1 MDETNKTVSE
11 KIFPVNCTI
20 KEREMCVNVVVFL
33 GEQDREMILRMR
45 SSQVEHNADAGGGR
59 QIGQNSGVMVF

>member
-20 KEREMCVNVVVFL
+20 KEREMCVRMVCGCVFL
-33 GEQDREMILRMR
+33 GGERER
-45 SSQVEHNADAGGGR
+45 G
-59 QIGQNSGVMVF
+59 